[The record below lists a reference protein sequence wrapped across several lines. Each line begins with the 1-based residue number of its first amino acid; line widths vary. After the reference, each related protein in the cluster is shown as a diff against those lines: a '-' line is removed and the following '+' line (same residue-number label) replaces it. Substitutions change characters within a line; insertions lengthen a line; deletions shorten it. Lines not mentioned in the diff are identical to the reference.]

1 VLAVFTFVAFWGDFL
16 WPLIVTQSPS
26 LYTLNLGLSEFQSE
40 YGGYWSY
47 MMAGCVLTVL
57 PAIILV
63 IILQKYLVKGLA
75 FSGFGGR

>member
-1 VLAVFTFVAFWGDFL
+1 V
-16 WPLIVTQSPS
+16 VTQSPS
-26 LYTLNLGLSEFQSE
+26 LCTLTLGLSEFQSQ

-47 MMAGCVLTVL
+47 MMAGCVMTVL

-63 IILQKYLVKGLA
+63 VVLQKYLVKRLA

>member
-1 VLAVFTFVAFWGDFL
+1 M

-26 LYTLNLGLSEFQSE
+26 LSILNLGLSEFQSE

-47 MMAGCVLTVL
+47 TMAGCVLTVL

-63 IILQKYLVKGLA
+63 ITLQKYLVKGLA